1 MAIAILFA
9 FQNIVFL
16 LTIYNKYGIIYL
28 YFDFSKRSILHY
40 GRTGMRLDKLL
51 SECGIASRKESARA
65 AKAGQI
71 TVNGIPAAKADMQVD
86 PATDEITFCGR
97 AVKWREFVYVMLNK
111 PDGYVSATED
121 ARGEQVVTS
130 LLPEEYQR
138 MGLFPC
144 GRLDKHTLGLMLLT
158 NDGQLSHRLL
168 SPKRHVSKTYA
179 FRVKFLLSEA
189 DVSALESG
197 VDIGG
202 YLTKPCTVKL
212 TDEREGQITLTEGKY
227 HQIKLMMEAVHNQI
241 TYLERITFGPLT
253 LDPTLSR
260 GEWRELTN
268 EEITAL
274 NQS

>member
-1 MAIAILFA
+1 
-9 FQNIVFL
+9 
-16 LTIYNKYGIIYL
+16 
-28 YFDFSKRSILHY
+28 
-40 GRTGMRLDKLL
+40 MRLDKLL
-51 SECGIASRKESARA
+51 SECGIASRKESAKA

-71 TVNGIPAAKADMQVD
+71 LVNGLPAAKADMQVD
-86 PATDEITFCGR
+86 PTTDSVTFCGR
-97 AVKWREFVYVMLNK
+97 EVVWRKFVYVMLNK

-121 ARGEQVVTS
+121 SRGEQVVTS
-130 LLPEEYQR
+130 LLPEEYQK

-168 SPKRHVSKTYA
+168 SPKRHVAKTYA
-179 FRVKFLLSEA
+179 FHVKFPLSEA

-202 YLTKPCTVKL
+202 YLTKPCRIEL
-212 TDEREGQITLTEGKY
+212 TGEREGRITIIEGKY

-241 TYLERITFGPLT
+241 TYLERITFGPLS
-253 LDPTLSR
+253 LDAALKR
-260 GEWRELTN
+260 GEWRELTA
-268 EEITAL
+268 EEIDAL